1 MSKYIKSHS
10 SFFLNNRH
18 QSTKDGTIYEKEQLT
33 VNGISEFSN
42 VKGQTPIFR
51 DGNFMLTT
59 RYNRS
64 TSRSFTPIKWSK
76 NTYSGSVWTSE
87 VLDNYP
93 DDKNSNDATIDF
105 KFNYYSLKDF
115 SYFGSCAE
123 LIRSSLSDISNKFP
137 AEMYVSTMQGLDASG
152 KMIETGIIDKY
163 YVKGGLDNAEYN
175 DLGDATYKYVVSN
188 PFDIN
193 IINNVVYNEVSDND
207 RPRYFSNGEYLNY
220 DIIDET
226 GATHPIS
233 AWTSNQRYYYLNDKD
248 NQYAIYNGDSLAWAQ
263 NADYVEING
272 EKKKKKKC
280 FNPGDECAQVV
291 LMTSDGKTMEIHA
304 FMSNDSNIVL
314 LVSSDFLKYH
324 IRPNYAKYES
334 FIDGLDRFE
343 KLLFRT
349 DTVPL
354 YKSVFEIVKEER
366 THIISRQ
373 MRSFV
378 FPIGDG
384 GYNIDITSQAYLTY
398 AKSLADIALDYDN
411 LYCDNIYRSMTH
423 EAIKNMDWTYAHFY
437 NASNSDD
444 DYQTPMD
451 DISKVIRL
459 WGREFDEIKYY
470 IDNIS
475 TINSLSYQEEGTN
488 MPDYFIS
495 DSLEND
501 GWDLYLPYTKTL
513 SEFIEING
521 VQYARNIDSKTGEF
535 TNTFGNLCYDVDE
548 KNNIATP
555 CCENHTYINFNGT
568 IVITTDGKAVIDG
581 KTFTKENDGYTITSS
596 VTLEEK
602 YISIDNSNY
611 FVGKDN
617 VVTYP
622 YFDMATNSILYSST
636 TISDSQTSISVS
648 FEKDIPYYNYELK
661 YDASSYVVS
670 SDTKATGTSL
680 SFTIDRSVEKHIF
693 PTLPAL
699 TSETVVA
706 TITSYTS
713 NYVQTTGW
721 TSLPL
726 GKDEKGEYFV
736 DPTDNKTLIYIGYY
750 PDPTIDNYNMG
761 FYRLSD
767 GNSYQ
772 VTRNAD
778 IDTISL
784 YYKGVKTEYK
794 DKVHYVRF
802 SLGRDRLDDNL
813 GLDQANSGHIVSFDA
828 TNNTFAAEKYFEIY
842 DTAWTCSSTGATK
855 VEHDTIE
862 LGSDYA
868 YAFTG
873 VANATSESNYN
884 YSTSDT
890 WYGKDKIDSNNNIFD
905 NDGAPLYTGTG
916 LTNNDALCVK
926 DISTLN
932 DILYAYKESGGT
944 YDLSDLSSMTF
955 TVYLTYSLINGHS
968 CDINNFRYAS
978 ETTETN
984 GFANINTLVI
994 EKEVNIWNYISGKTD
1009 TKWYFDESQML
1020 DQYSVP
1026 IGASKWYTNATFDVY
1041 EQNNTNNLCYYIFK
1055 AASSAVTCA
1064 DITNCLLQNAFNYSG
1079 GSASTDDEHQRYD
1092 GVEVPVWFFNKYY
1105 NDTVAHHFNLARTIN
1120 FQSTDNVLL
1129 FIDNS
1134 EKDTTPWWAGTNM
1147 SLSYTLSNAGLKERT
1162 LRIGGT
1168 IENVI
1173 PMKPLPQS
1181 LVNVAQYDLGTGEW
1195 KYVKET
1201 EVKSPNG
1208 YASSSQY
1215 KGENISTSNYLN
1227 TAWEYSKYKRYKLI
1241 ASAWYSV
1248 SARNIFVSKAYSE
1261 VAYGSPY
1268 RLKYDNQSTS
1278 TEISF
1283 LKGIS
1288 GNFIHLIAE
1297 KEHIDDLPI
1306 LDKDHLSNLQST
1318 AKTRTLI
1325 DMGYFY
1331 INSAT
1336 VKPSNFNFYIS
1347 GTTWDGSSI
1356 PEYSADVA
1364 LDQPVYRLTEEQKK
1378 NLFTENSYTAT
1389 TYRDIPILGPYD
1401 KYVVSAENKDISIQ
1415 TSSYTEDVDSTY
1427 YEKESCFTISDM
1439 TGVTATSVPIIREF
1453 ADDGDYE
1460 FTPYTKTLNK
1470 DYEDGYFYTK
1480 CCKKIPSSG
1489 LSQYTER
1496 TPYIDYDGIKM
1507 YLCNGQVTLD
1517 GTSYSATFFADSAT
1531 TDGVIG
1537 RVEELSAYVHN
1548 EISLYNVIK
1557 PYSDSKTY
1565 TSANI
1570 DYSFLKNLRLNS
1582 RYLLNGKGTVES
1594 VCNLLGLFGL
1604 KSKKWYYGLTQ
1615 KQQASWGFYDYDIKE
1630 YTCIV
1635 PKIQDAYSDLLGM
1648 GKIAWYNQTKLI
1660 TSENSS
1666 ESEYYG
1672 LPVTAYTYYKDASG
1686 NITTDAYDSDY
1697 NLNKEDHNDLYPY
1710 FDSSKTYDGETY
1722 FQMNGG
1728 WMPIYPFVYGRN
1740 NEIVLPYEGTDGK
1753 MKGLYSETVRNFLAV
1768 GFLPDLVNINAN
1780 TLIDGQ
1786 IVEVSN
1792 LKDSYVILNGIM
1804 FDIYTDKWILTINGE
1819 KKSYDCSYIN
1829 LYVQAD
1835 NTIKVGDVVY
1845 SGTTYV
1851 SDPMYYCV
1859 DNYSKEEAFTRE
1871 IQLDDYNNGYQI
1883 RLFLFKYDYVNG
1895 DKVKVPF
1902 NINSDSLYD
1911 ASGNYNC
1918 DITLYNS
1925 VNDNTFDV
1933 FKQDNTVYSHYFLI
1947 EDITY
1952 STILGNG
1959 GWKHLK
1965 NTDPEAIRAA
1975 RIDNYFK
1982 ANNPHS
1988 DIINGYD
1995 GGYEY
2000 ISRFN
2005 QLFKYPINNDLF
2017 NFKMYGYNGISP
2029 YEIELENS
2037 LSKVGF
2043 DNLDTDS
2050 SVTIDLRDNYNEY
2063 VDSKIHFFGDMYKN
2077 KPSKPYINAFY
2088 DYINGS
2094 ATTLYGLS
2102 DSVDIT
2108 KEENI
2113 WRYGKKK
2120 STDTSVSVYNL
2131 YNVPRETL
2139 TIRDVAASANSCYVS
2154 SADDTD
2160 YHTERIINT
2169 KVLDISFR
2177 TGLNL
2182 YTKSYLERY
2191 KYIDDVLIK
2200 YLQQLVPSTCICRI
2214 NYGGNST
2221 VVFDTTHIYKKD
2233 GDGNLEIVDPDCGHI
2248 IVNPDGITVEKL
2260 DNTKKQTPKPSIGN
2274 VIDIEIMNTVKD
2286 SDGLYNKLTG
2296 ITFNTTPVNISASSN
2311 EYNTVVNSDSV
2322 YATDRLG
2329 NIITGSSNIIIK
2341 SNESISFTLDN
2352 IGSADFLSFTIDK
2365 KGTFN
2370 HPTTGGSYSGDA
2382 YMDSSET
2389 SDMYNIT
2396 DISFVDSSTG
2406 NSLYINGVKTAV
2418 TGDKYFAL
2426 TPSADNITS
2435 FSGNQENEGDSWN
2448 IVSVNHLNTSKIDDM
2463 SYSFV
2468 NQHDLTTI
2476 NSSFEH
2482 VTSFRATFMFCTAL
2496 TNITSS
2502 CTFIDATDGAE
2513 MFSGDTSLVSFPDTI
2528 TFDKIVNAA
2537 SMFGGCSNLVHLP
2550 ANLSGKKI
2558 TNADSLFVMDSSLI
2572 NIPTSFNPEK
2582 LYQCGGI
2589 FRGCSALISI
2599 PLINVSNASS
2609 YHDMVSGCTNL
2620 EDFKFKGI
2628 GNIAQIEKFSY
2639 QDFTSCTSVS
2649 ETMIASMVYTMNNVY
2664 DRSSATYDYTFKITT
2679 ALYNALKASTYYT
2692 GTDTQYDT
2700 FRSVMNNQN
2709 HYQVV
2714 AQ

>member
-884 YSTSDT
+884 YSTDDT

-916 LTNNDALCVK
+916 LTNNDALYVK

-944 YDLSDLSSMTF
+944 YDLSNFKTINFKLYISYT
-955 TVYLTYSLINGHS
+955 LISDSQQNS
-968 CDINNFRYAS
+968 EYVVPNQIN
-978 ETTETN
+978 TE
-984 GFANINTLVI
+984 GDNINTLI
-994 EKEVNIWNYISGKTD
+994 LSRDVNIWKYISGFSD
-1009 TKWYFDESQML
+1009 SYWSGFYFDYDEMNHNYILPLGGS
-1020 DQYSVP
+1020 DFSIINEYP
-1026 IGASKWYTNATFDVY
+1026 K
-1041 EQNNTNNLCYYIFK
+1041 NLCYWMFK
-1055 AASSAVTCA
+1055 DAATSVSKS
-1064 DITNCLLQNAFNYSG
+1064 DITESIIKNIFNITSYTKNATNVQISYTDYVNISALCSTYDIIVIYSSQQDNKVLVNIDSSLNYNSQGRPNC
-1079 GSASTDDEHQRYD
+1079 
-1092 GVEVPVWFFNKYY
+1092 W
-1105 NDTVAHHFNLARTIN
+1105 I
-1120 FQSTDNVLL
+1120 
-1129 FIDNS
+1129 
-1134 EKDTTPWWAGTNM
+1134 GTNIDFG
-1147 SLSYTLSNAGLKERT
+1147 TLINTTSRNRYYLTQNGIYVNNVYLMTGSNPNIIMDK
-1162 LRIGGT
+1162 
-1168 IENVI
+1168 
-1173 PMKPLPQS
+1173 
-1181 LVNVAQYDLGTGEW
+1181 YDLGTGEW

-1201 EVKSPNG
+1201 EVNSQNG
-1208 YASSSQY
+1208 ETSSSQY
-1215 KGENISTSNYLN
+1215 KGDNISTSNVLESS
-1227 TAWEYSKYKRYKLI
+1227 WKYSKYKRYKLI

-1248 SARNIFVSKAYSE
+1248 SARNIFVSKTYSE

-1268 RLKYDNQSTS
+1268 RLKYDNQSALN
-1278 TEISF
+1278 EVVF
-1283 LKGIS
+1283 LNGIS

-1347 GTTWDGSSI
+1347 GTTWDGTSI

-1517 GTSYSATFFADSAT
+1517 GTSYSSTFFADSAT

-1740 NEIVLPYEGTDGK
+1740 NEIVLPYEGIDGK

-1851 SDPMYYCV
+1851 SDPMYYCI

-1918 DITLYNS
+1918 DITLYDS

-1933 FKQDNTVYSHYFLI
+1933 FKQDDTVYSHYFLI
-1947 EDITY
+1947 KDITY
-1952 STILGNG
+1952 STILGNE

-2352 IGSADFLSFTIDK
+2352 IGSADCLSFTIDK

-2396 DISFVDSSTG
+2396 DISFVDGSTG

-2463 SYSFV
+2463 SYSFA
-2468 NQHDLTTI
+2468 NQTYLTTI

-2482 VTSFRATFMFCTAL
+2482 CTNFTSTFLMCTAL
-2496 TNITSS
+2496 TNITSA
-2502 CTFIDATDGAE
+2502 CTFKDVEDGTA
-2513 MFSGDTSLVSFPDTI
+2513 MFSGDTSLISFPDTI
-2528 TFDKIVNAA
+2528 TFDKVKIAG
-2537 SMFGGCSNLVHLP
+2537 SMFGGCNNLIHLPSGLTGTKIVRAVDMFNSCGSLKSIPDTFDLPNAVEINRLFDYCSNLIHIPIMNV
-2550 ANLSGKKI
+2550 
-2558 TNADSLFVMDSSLI
+2558 TNAIDGYMLLVARCY
-2572 NIPTSFNPEK
+2572 K
-2582 LYQCGGI
+2582 
-2589 FRGCSALISI
+2589 
-2599 PLINVSNASS
+2599 
-2609 YHDMVSGCTNL
+2609 L
-2620 EDFKFKGI
+2620 EDFGFTGMGNPNIPQGACGI
-2628 GNIAQIEKFSY
+2628 YLDEL
-2639 QDFTSCTSVS
+2639 TSVS
-2649 ETMIASMVYTMNNVY
+2649 DTTIYSIVYTMNKVQ
-2664 DRSSATYDYTFKITT
+2664 DRSSVSFPFVFYLKEE
-2679 ALYNALKASTYYT
+2679 LYNKLKSSIYYT

-2700 FRSVMNNQN
+2700 FRNVMNNKN
-2709 HYQVV
+2709 NYQVV

>member
-64 TSRSFTPIKWSK
+64 TSRSFAPIKWSK

-670 SDTKATGTSL
+670 SETKATGASL
-680 SFTIDRSVEKHIF
+680 SFTIDRSVDKHIF

-706 TITSYTS
+706 TITSDTS

-813 GLDQANSGHIVSFDA
+813 GLDQANSGHILSFDA

-842 DTAWTCSSTGATK
+842 DTAWTCSSTGATE
-855 VEHDTIE
+855 VEDETIE

-873 VANATSESNYN
+873 VANATSESKYDYFNDN
-884 YSTSDT
+884 T

-916 LTNNDALCVK
+916 LTNNDALVVK

-944 YDLSDLSSMTF
+944 YDLSDLSSRTF

-968 CDINNFRYAS
+968 CDRRNVISYDADDTKV
-978 ETTETN
+978 EN
-984 GFANINTLVI
+984 GVANINTLVI
-994 EKEVNIWNYISGKTD
+994 KKEVNIWNYISGKTD

-1026 IGASKWYTNATFDVY
+1026 MDASTGFTNATFDVY
-1041 EQNNTNNLCYYIFK
+1041 ENNNTNNLCYYIFK
-1055 AASSAVTCA
+1055 AASSAVTRA

-1079 GSASTDDEHQRYD
+1079 GTARTESGYD
-1092 GVEVPVWFFNKYY
+1092 GVEVSPYFSSNYY
-1105 NDTVAHHFNLARTIN
+1105 NDTVAAQFALFHKKYEPNGD
-1120 FQSTDNVLL
+1120 QLL
-1129 FIDNS
+1129 FIS
-1134 EKDTTPWWAGTNM
+1134 STYGSKAWWAGTNM
-1147 SLSYTLSNAGLKERT
+1147 SLSYNPENGTYTTRT

-1173 PMKPLPQS
+1173 PMKILPQP

-1248 SARNIFVSKAYSE
+1248 SARNIFVSKAYSD

-1283 LKGIS
+1283 LKGLS

-1297 KEHIDDLPI
+1297 KENIDTLP
-1306 LDKDHLSNLQST
+1306 DDYKGYLSDLQST

-1331 INSAT
+1331 INSSSVT
-1336 VKPSNFNFYIS
+1336 PSNFNFYIS
-1347 GTTWDGSSI
+1347 GTTWDGTSI
-1356 PEYSADVA
+1356 PEYSADVS

-1415 TSSYTEDVDSTY
+1415 ISSYTEDVDSTY

-1439 TGVTATSVPIIREF
+1439 TGVTATSVPVIREF

-1517 GTSYSATFFADSAT
+1517 GTSYGATFFADSAT

-1740 NEIVLPYEGTDGK
+1740 NEIVLPYEGIDGK

-1851 SDPMYYCV
+1851 SDPMYYCI

-1918 DITLYNS
+1918 DITLYDS

-1933 FKQDNTVYSHYFLI
+1933 FKQDDTVYSHYFLI
-1947 EDITY
+1947 KDITY
-1952 STILGNG
+1952 STILGNE

-2352 IGSADFLSFTIDK
+2352 IGSADCLSFTIDK

-2382 YMDSSET
+2382 YMESSET

-2396 DISFVDSSTG
+2396 DISFVDGSTG
-2406 NSLYINGVKTAV
+2406 NSLYINGVKTSV

-2426 TPSADNITS
+2426 TPAADNITS

-2468 NQHDLTTI
+2468 NQNNLTTI

-2537 SMFGGCSNLVHLP
+2537 SMFGGCSKLVHLP
-2550 ANLSGKKI
+2550 ANLSGKNI
-2558 TNADSLFVMDSSLI
+2558 TNADSMFVMDNSLI
-2572 NIPTSFNPEK
+2572 KIPTSFNPDN

-2589 FRGCSALISI
+2589 FRGCAALISI